1 MVRTVMPAM
10 VQNGDTLIIGNHRW
24 LVKSVSDPDYS
35 GARDA
40 SMVDAEG
47 RERWSCLYDVVTI
60 EV

>member
-10 VQNGDTLIIGNHRW
+10 VQSGDTLIIGDHRW
-24 LVKSVSDPDYS
+24 LVKSLSDPDYS

-40 SMVDAEG
+40 SMVDSEG
-47 RERWSCLYDVVTI
+47 REKWSCLYDAVTI